1 MRTALILLLTLNV
14 ATLASGQGK
23 APARKYRATAPQ
35 GPSKAKLTADQALG
49 WRLLKDAEVHADS
62 LEPATRAFTLSQIAR
77 AYIANDKVKA
87 QKLYRRA
94 FDATRTIGTD
104 GDRLAAQARRELQSG
119 ILVNVAELDPA
130 AAEPLL
136 DQADPRARDRVLG
149 SLVGYY
155 ADHRNIGHAIQLLDR
170 LSGQSEPPYSAV
182 GRVLYELKPGSPER
196 QQIFANALN
205 AFLAHQQSTPI
216 IGPDDFGTVTVEFHK
231 SLPSALVMQAVDA
244 LLEQARRAGKDEL
257 QQHIAVSSAKGA
269 VQFNS
274 AYDYRLFQLLPA
286 IRDIDP
292 GRADALLK
300 VNQSTRMIAGRY
312 PQGLSAVAPD
322 LTNFAP
328 AKSGT
333 SGSDYSFSVDY
344 GNPQDATAALPENHS
359 AEQIMAMAAK
369 NPRDAIA
376 NVPLLPSAGQRVRTY
391 LSIARTSLA
400 PQPGVTSEALDHAS
414 DELKSNTITSSVQ
427 ILLWR
432 NIADLFLKLG
442 NTAHARS
449 AIDHGM
455 QAAKQTYREDTDP
468 DDPNSAA
475 KPYWPSASAW
485 RNTAM
490 LSAKI
495 SPTWSLELLKEIP
508 DDDMRLMSEA
518 WIALSLLHVQTESAQ
533 VLVQKK
539 DAGKGMVDDAS
550 VDPL

>member
-1 MRTALILLLTLNV
+1 MWTAQILLLSLSL
-14 ATLASGQGK
+14 ATLALGQSK
-23 APARKYRATAPQ
+23 PSAANHRATAARV
-35 GPSKAKLTADQALG
+35 PSKTKLTADEAFG
-49 WRLLKDAEVHADS
+49 WRLLKDTELHADS
-62 LEPATRAFTLSQIAR
+62 LEPATRAFTLSQVAR
-77 AYIANDKVKA
+77 AYLETEKPKSL
-87 QKLYRRA
+87 KLYRRA
-94 FDATRTIGTD
+94 FDATRLIGTD
-104 GDRLAAQARRELQSG
+104 GDRLAAQTRRELQSR
-119 ILVNVAELDPA
+119 ILVNVAELDPK

-149 SLVGYY
+149 SLVLYY
-155 ADHRNIGHAIQLLDR
+155 ADHHKVAHAIQLLDR
-170 LSGQSEPPYSAV
+170 LSGQSEPPYNAI
-182 GRVLYELKPGSPER
+182 GRVLYELKPGTPER

-205 AFLAHQQSTPI
+205 AFLTHQQNTPI
-216 IGPDDFGTVTVEFHK
+216 IGPDDFGTVVVEFHK
-231 SLPSALVMQAVDA
+231 SLPPDIVMQAVDA
-244 LLEQARRAGKDEL
+244 LLDQARRVQKDEL
-257 QQHIAVSSAKGA
+257 QQHVALSSSRGA

-300 VNQSTRMIAGRY
+300 QNQSTRMLAAKY

-328 AKSGT
+328 PRSAT

-344 GNPQDATAALPENHS
+344 GNPQDAIAASPENHR
-359 AEQIMAMAAK
+359 AEQIMDMATK
-369 NPRDAIA
+369 SPRDAIA

-391 LSIARTSLA
+391 LSIARTSLSQ
-400 PQPGVTSEALDHAS
+400 QPAVTSEALDHAS
-414 DELKSNTITSSVQ
+414 TDLNSNTIAPSVQ
-427 ILLWR
+427 VLLWR
-432 NIADLFLKLG
+432 NIADLYLKLG
-442 NTAHARS
+442 DTAHARP
-449 AIDHGM
+449 AVDQGM
-455 QAAKQTYREDTDP
+455 KAAKRTFHEDTDP
-468 DDPNSAA
+468 DDPNRAA

-485 RNTAM
+485 RNMAM

-508 DDDMRLMSEA
+508 DDDLRLMSEV
-518 WIALSLLHVQTESAQ
+518 WTALSILHVQTESAQ